1 MVENMNNGL
10 MKILPL
16 DYREVFTTSKMILL
30 AKEKINEIV
39 KLVNALENSE
49 NAYTNEKIGE
59 VENKIT
65 ELTTKLES
73 GNFIKDHTI
82 NADKMDMTFVD
93 DLQNYIMRYLG
104 QCVQMVTFGLNED
117 GYFVA
122 YIPRSWKDI
131 QFFTNESGQLCLKIL
146 QPSQIDTNKL

>member
-1 MVENMNNGL
+1 MLENIDNGL

-49 NAYTNEKIGE
+49 NEYTNEKIGE

-65 ELTTKLES
+65 DLTTKLES

-82 NADKMDMTFVD
+82 TVDKMDKSFVD
-93 DLQNYIMRYLG
+93 DLHALMIRQLSDS
-104 QCVQMVTFGLNED
+104 CKMVIPTIDND
-117 GYFVA
+117 GHYCFD
-122 YIPRSWKDI
+122 IPSNW
-131 QFFTNESGQLCLKIL
+131 
-146 QPSQIDTNKL
+146 SQIDFNFCDDGHLELICRDE